1 MGAVLLRRKGG
12 GIRVST
18 LQQPVG
24 VLSLQFSPIAV
35 SLVLL
40 LPVGKFIY
48 FKGPHQSWA
57 CFVCLHHLSAT
68 VICEDQQLLHEH
80 LEFL

>member
-40 LPVGKFIY
+40 LPVGKFILRVLISPGLAL
-48 FKGPHQSWA
+48 FA
-57 CFVCLHHLSAT
+57 CIIF
-68 VICEDQQLLHEH
+68 LLQ
-80 LEFL
+80 